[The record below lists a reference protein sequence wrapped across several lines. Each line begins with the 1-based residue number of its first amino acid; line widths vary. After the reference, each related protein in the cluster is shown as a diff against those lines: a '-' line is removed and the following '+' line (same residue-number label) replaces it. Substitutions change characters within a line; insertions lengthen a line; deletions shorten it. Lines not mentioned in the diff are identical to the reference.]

1 MNRKKAKTGN
11 GIYKIAAILA
21 AAVLLAGIGL
31 PGQTALVSHASNS
44 LGSQG
49 SALDGGNASDAGS
62 EAVDEGAA
70 DNTDEEVQAVIDE
83 NTEDLNGTST
93 ASRIRVIAASG
104 RVRAEASTDSSV
116 VGSLSSG
123 DEMDVVGETT
133 GSDGYVWYQISG
145 EKNGE
150 AVNGYVRS
158 DVVEVTETT
167 QPETTEQPATET
179 PSEPASES
187 AATSTDE
194 YSVSYADD
202 GTGVSD
208 WYLNDNINGTRY
220 RISELLGAAQ
230 TNESNISVM
239 EEQTGTLR
247 MIIIILAVIIALLV
261 VVVTVLIFKLRGAYE
276 EEGYDEDDDY
286 YGDEE
291 DEDEDDEDDED
302 EEEDDEDEYLPRR
315 SARRGG
321 RGRRMTRSRRY
332 EEEDEDEMDEDE
344 EERYEEDRYDEDE
357 EPPRRSSRQSGSRQ
371 SGSRQTSRG
380 KSRNAYKP
388 RNFLD
393 VDDDDDLDFEF
404 LDLK

>member
-208 WYLNDNINGTRY
+208 WYLNDNINGT
-220 RISELLGAAQ
+220 
-230 TNESNISVM
+230 
-239 EEQTGTLR
+239 
-247 MIIIILAVIIALLV
+247 
-261 VVVTVLIFKLRGAYE
+261 
-276 EEGYDEDDDY
+276 
-286 YGDEE
+286 
-291 DEDEDDEDDED
+291 
-302 EEEDDEDEYLPRR
+302 
-315 SARRGG
+315 
-321 RGRRMTRSRRY
+321 
-332 EEEDEDEMDEDE
+332 
-344 EERYEEDRYDEDE
+344 EEDRYDEDE